1 MQCVSS
7 CSGGL
12 ACMQCAP
19 FPHRKKT
26 VVASQFAMGSSL
38 LSQSPCMMEQSG
50 MGTYVA
56 SPSFYPS
63 FHRYHSPLIMHDD
76 DSFSVLTL
84 SLSRS
89 LVLFMFIC
97 FSSALSMPPFCSGQ
111 VGHPRLP
118 NQRALL
124 RSRQGRSQ
132 VCDESRC
139 GLGLDGARTGS
150 RAATC
155 NGQANCHT
163 ARCQHGGCFCI
174 LRAVVAHNER
184 FQ

>member
-1 MQCVSS
+1 MQR
-7 CSGGL
+7 
-12 ACMQCAP
+12 AP

-63 FHRYHSPLIMHDD
+63 FHRYHSPLMIV
-76 DSFSVLTL
+76 FPLL
-84 SLSRS
+84 LSRS
-89 LVLFMFIC
+89 LALSC
-97 FSSALSMPPFCSGQ
+97 FSCSFISSSLSMPPFCSGQ
-111 VGHPRLP
+111 VGHPQIPDLR
-118 NQRALL
+118 RLL
-124 RSRQGRSQ
+124 RAREGRSQ

-139 GLGLDGARTGS
+139 GLRLDPGRTGS
-150 RAATC
+150 RVATC
-155 NGQANCHT
+155 TGQANCHT
-163 ARCQHGGCFCI
+163 ERFQHRGCQFI
-174 LRAVVAHNER
+174 LRAVVADTGR